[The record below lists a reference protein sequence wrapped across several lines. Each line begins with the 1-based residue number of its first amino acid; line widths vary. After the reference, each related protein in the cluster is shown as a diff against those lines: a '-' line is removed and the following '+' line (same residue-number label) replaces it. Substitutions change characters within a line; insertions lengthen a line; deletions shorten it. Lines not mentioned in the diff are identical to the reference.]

1 MEFKTITYEVKN
13 NIGIITLN
21 RPETYNAI
29 SEYMCKELT
38 KVLICAERDDNV
50 RTLLLKSEG
59 KAFSSGGDI
68 NDMKDSLSRSTTE
81 ILEFV
86 NCFTRMAK
94 QLITFSKPTV
104 CAAQGVV
111 AGAGFSM
118 VLACDVTIAGENIRL
133 MQAFGNVGL
142 LPDSGSCYLLARV
155 VGLSRAKELVFSRRT
170 VEADE
175 AKRLGIVHDVVA
187 LEDLEQT
194 ALALAEQYAAGPTRA
209 FAMAKGIINASMES
223 TLEQVLDSETY
234 RQTALFATED
244 FREGVVAFLEK
255 RKPEFK
261 GK

>member
-1 MEFKTITYEVKN
+1 
-13 NIGIITLN
+13 
-21 RPETYNAI
+21 
-29 SEYMCKELT
+29 
-38 KVLICAERDDNV
+38 
-50 RTLLLKSEG
+50 
-59 KAFSSGGDI
+59 
-68 NDMKDSLSRSTTE
+68 
-81 ILEFV
+81 
-86 NCFTRMAK
+86 MAK

-118 VLACDVTIAGENIRL
+118 VLACDVTIAAENIRL

-194 ALALAEQYAAGPTRA
+194 ALALDEQYAAGPTRA
-209 FAMAKGIINASMES
+209 FAMAKVLLTLPWRVHWNKCSTARHIARLLCLPPKTSAKES
-223 TLEQVLDSETY
+223 SLS
-234 RQTALFATED
+234 
-244 FREGVVAFLEK
+244 
-255 RKPEFK
+255 
-261 GK
+261 